1 MQSKNLVTP
10 IFYATDSKKFY
21 DSKLGSEVTDSQIEV
36 LLLLNGI
43 PKEDIDKAKLE
54 IAMAGKPY
62 NEHRAKRTL
71 DGKMKLTPKHDLK
84 LRLDGAY
91 ADLTLIIPILFLHKT
106 DGTHFAFKKISKNEV
121 CTIKNVES
129 RSLATAIL
137 SDEVIEPQF
146 RIYYEDSIVIRS
158 NILYSEFL
166 EQMVERAKVDVEKRI
181 YKDPKIITWDENE
194 IAFKYFNPDVLTDGA
209 TPYFDDFC
217 NRLGPIG
224 SDLFKAWCWS
234 IFEPGNN
241 CRQMMWIQG
250 AGQDGKSTVFNCLSA
265 FIGDQHCASLSES
278 EFNNSFFFND
288 IYGRILAIYGD
299 CHTTN
304 IFENEKLKNI
314 TGNDMVTI
322 NGKYAPTFKA
332 NVYSKVLIGSN
343 QFPQVAWHMDY
354 QSSRI
359 IVLQITKPK
368 GRMGDS
374 SVQAKMIKETPAFL
388 KKCREIYPK
397 YFPTHSDLDV
407 PEEYQKFM
415 HDTYISNEMAVI
427 REFCA
432 EHIELGESFS
442 VPRLQ
447 VSSLLK
453 NEFRNKSVRVP
464 KDVDDMFQ
472 KYVRH
477 LSKYIQGPVLVPKG
491 NGDTIGFKGFR
502 LKDPP
507 NEFTKGKK

>member
-1 MQSKNLVTP
+1 MKPFLKSNKKDISKMQSKNLVTP

-181 YKDPKIITWDENE
+181 YKDPKIITWDEN
-194 IAFKYFNPDVLTDGA
+194 D
-209 TPYFDDFC
+209 
-217 NRLGPIG
+217 
-224 SDLFKAWCWS
+224 
-234 IFEPGNN
+234 
-241 CRQMMWIQG
+241 
-250 AGQDGKSTVFNCLSA
+250 
-265 FIGDQHCASLSES
+265 
-278 EFNNSFFFND
+278 
-288 IYGRILAIYGD
+288 
-299 CHTTN
+299 
-304 IFENEKLKNI
+304 
-314 TGNDMVTI
+314 
-322 NGKYAPTFKA
+322 
-332 NVYSKVLIGSN
+332 
-343 QFPQVAWHMDY
+343 
-354 QSSRI
+354 
-359 IVLQITKPK
+359 
-368 GRMGDS
+368 
-374 SVQAKMIKETPAFL
+374 
-388 KKCREIYPK
+388 
-397 YFPTHSDLDV
+397 
-407 PEEYQKFM
+407 
-415 HDTYISNEMAVI
+415 
-427 REFCA
+427 
-432 EHIELGESFS
+432 
-442 VPRLQ
+442 
-447 VSSLLK
+447 
-453 NEFRNKSVRVP
+453 
-464 KDVDDMFQ
+464 
-472 KYVRH
+472 
-477 LSKYIQGPVLVPKG
+477 
-491 NGDTIGFKGFR
+491 
-502 LKDPP
+502 
-507 NEFTKGKK
+507 